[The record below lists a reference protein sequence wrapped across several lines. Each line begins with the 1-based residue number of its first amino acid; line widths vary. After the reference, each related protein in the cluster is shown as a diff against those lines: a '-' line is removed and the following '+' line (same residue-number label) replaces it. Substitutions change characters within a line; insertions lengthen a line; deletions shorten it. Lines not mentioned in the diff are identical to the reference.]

1 MFKIKM
7 LKGRYQVGDI
17 ITLDK
22 EWAHSVMNAIRENFG
37 HPGASVLFLDE
48 NDEQQQFVIYKVTHD
63 VARDGTINPLPDY
76 QLVLYPD
83 PEEIYQHITG
93 DYEISLSAS
102 LSHEGKDHS
111 HPIITR
117 RGHVDV
123 EKWIEE
129 CVRDEL
135 GFIYRQ
141 PPKATLKL

>member
-1 MFKIKM
+1 MACSGKVRTSNKTASGLKKVPNICVLM
-7 LKGRYQVGDI
+7 LG
-17 ITLDK
+17 L
-22 EWAHSVMNAIRENFG
+22 FG
-37 HPGASVLFLDE
+37 IL
-48 NDEQQQFVIYKVTHD
+48 
-63 VARDGTINPLPDY
+63 DGTINPLPDY